1 MHRLNQEYILNDHII
16 IESLRLKRPI
26 RSSSGTIIHACESS
40 RPFSATST
48 FSLKTFRDHYLP
60 GQPITVYYH
69 SFWEEIFPNIQPE
82 SPLAQIK
89 AITSCLITN
98 YLGEEA
104 NIHITTISFQVVV
117 EIDKVSLKLLLL
129 HNSGEKDL
137 GMLVDEI
144 LNVSQQCEL
153 AAQKANYILGFIKRI
168 VH

>member
-1 MHRLNQEYILNDHII
+1 MHRLNQEYILNDQII

-69 SFWEEIFPNIQPE
+69 SFWEEIFPNIQPD
-82 SPLAQIK
+82 SPLAQNK
-89 AITSCLITN
+89 AITSCLISN
-98 YLGEEA
+98 
-104 NIHITTISFQVVV
+104 
-117 EIDKVSLKLLLL
+117 SLKLLLL

-144 LNVSQQCEL
+144 LNVSQQYAL